1 MKNIVILGATGSIGD
16 STLSV
21 VDLHPDKFNI
31 FALSAH
37 TNWQKM
43 QALCEKYHPK
53 FVVMTEEESANK
65 LQQSLTQ
72 SQVSNC
78 TVLSGE
84 EALCGLAAHAET
96 DFVMAAIVGAAGM
109 ASSLAAA
116 KAGKRIMLANK
127 ESLVLA
133 GDLFMQAVRD
143 NNAELIP
150 VDSEHSA
157 IFQCLQNGQTGLS
170 KIQLTASGG
179 PFLHTPIEQLKTIT
193 PNEACAHPNWS
204 MGRKISVDS
213 ATMMNKG
220 LEVIEAH
227 YLFNLPAENIEVVI
241 HPQSIVHSSVYYQDG
256 STLSQLGNPDMR
268 TVIAYALSYPDRMT
282 SGVAPLDLAGNSPL
296 EFYTPDLDKFACL
309 RLAFEALKQGGSAM
323 GTLNAANEVAVEH
336 FLNNKI
342 GFLEIAKIVERT
354 LNTVQHTY
362 ITSLEAIVTNDK
374 IARETAQRIINA

>member
-1 MKNIVILGATGSIGD
+1 MKNITILGATGSIGD
-16 STLSV
+16 STLAV

-31 FALSAH
+31 FALSANK
-37 TNWQKM
+37 NWQKM
-43 QALCEKYHPK
+43 QALCEKFQPSI
-53 FVVMTEEESANK
+53 VVMTDKKSAEQ
-65 LQQSLTQ
+65 L
-72 SQVSNC
+72 SN
-78 TVLSGE
+78 TINNNIEVLHGA
-84 EALCGLAAHAET
+84 EALNTIAAHDKT

-116 KAGKRIMLANK
+116 QAGKRLMLANK

-133 GDLFMQAVRD
+133 GDLLIQAVAD

-157 IFQCLQNGQTGLS
+157 IFQCLQSGKSGLS

-193 PNEACAHPNWS
+193 PDQACAHPNWD

-227 YLFNLPAENIEVVI
+227 YLFNLPADKIEVVM
-241 HPQSIVHSSVYYQDG
+241 HPQSIIHSSVYYNDG

-268 TVIAYALSYPDRMT
+268 TVIAYALSYPNRIA
-282 SGVAPLDLAGNSPL
+282 SGVAPLDLTNNSPL
-296 EFYTPDLDKFACL
+296 EFYKPDLDKFKCL
-309 RLAFEALKQGGSAM
+309 KLAFDALKQGGNAM
-323 GTLNAANEVAVEH
+323 GTLNAANEVAVDY
-336 FLNNKI
+336 FLNHKI
-342 GFLEIAKIVERT
+342 GFLDIAQIIERT
-354 LNTVQHTY
+354 LNTVQHTH
-362 ITSLEAIVTNDK
+362 ITSLEDAIANDK
-374 IARETAQRIINA
+374 ATREITLALIKKYA

>member
-1 MKNIVILGATGSIGD
+1 MKNITILGATGSIGD

-21 VDLHPDKFNI
+21 VALHPEKFNI
-31 FALSAH
+31 FALSAN

-43 QALCEKYHPK
+43 QALCEKFQPNI
-53 FVVMTEEESANK
+53 VVMSDEASAE
-65 LQQSLTQ
+65 QLTKIVGNHI
-72 SQVSNC
+72 QVLHG
-78 TVLSGE
+78 T
-84 EALCGLAAHAET
+84 EALNAIAAHDET

-109 ASSLAAA
+109 ASSLSAA

-133 GDLFMQAVRD
+133 GDIFMQAVHD

-157 IFQCLQNGQTGLS
+157 IFQCLQSGKSGLS

-179 PFLHTPIEQLKTIT
+179 PFLHTPIAQLKAIT
-193 PNEACAHPNWS
+193 PDEACTHPNWS

-220 LEVIEAH
+220 LEVIEAY
-227 YLFNLPAENIEVVI
+227 YLFNLPANNIDVVM
-241 HPQSIVHSSVYYQDG
+241 HPQSIVHSSVYYNDG

-268 TVIAYALSYPDRMT
+268 TVISYAMSYPNRVE
-282 SGVAPLDLAGNSPL
+282 SGVAPLDLTQNSPL
-296 EFYTPDLDKFACL
+296 EFYKPDLEKFKCL
-309 RLAFEALKQGGSAM
+309 QLAFNALKKGGSAM

-336 FLNNKI
+336 FLNGKI
-342 GFLEIAKIVERT
+342 GFLDIAEVNERT
-354 LNTVQHTY
+354 LDTVPHRS
-362 ITSLEAIVTNDK
+362 IISLTDIITNDK
-374 IARETAQRIINA
+374 TARETALEIAKHYA